1 MQKITS
7 KDNSLIK
14 HIKKLKEKNHQL
26 ENYISKTFEVVRY
39 LFNFPIERF
48 KRLVDNFMKNR

>member
-14 HIKKLKEKNHQL
+14 HIKKLKEKKRKFDL
-26 ENYISKTFEVVRY
+26 NYARK
-39 LFNFPIERF
+39 FNKKPEE
-48 KRLVDNFMKNR
+48 